1 MATLKGVN
9 KTKIDAMTPEDILD
23 PGLAGGK
30 VRCFIDTYVG
40 LATESSGDVIE
51 MGPDLKKGARILWG
65 TLTMNACGGT
75 PDVGDAEDPDRYID
89 EAGDNAV
96 TMFNDVVTGLGY
108 EITDLPGVSPYDS
121 QILITLDATVT
132 LAGVFTLVVFYTVE

>member
-9 KTKIDAMTPEDILD
+9 KTIMDAVTPADLLD

-40 LATESSGDVIE
+40 LATESAADVIE
-51 MGPDLKKGARILWG
+51 MGPKLKKGARILWG
-65 TLTMNACGGT
+65 SLTCNAVGGT
-75 PDVGDAEDPDRYID
+75 PDLGDYEDTDRYID
-89 EAGDNAV
+89 EAGDSAV
-96 TMFNDVVTGLGY
+96 TMFNDVLTGIGY
-108 EITDLPGVSPYDS
+108 EVDETDADNLDS
-121 QILITLDATVT
+121 QMIITLDATVT